1 MGYKWASIYCS
12 NANFILKTDDD
23 VYVNIKGLL
32 RTVYAHQAALLRSV
46 AGMCSLESRRDTSPS
61 SKSYVLPQEYPT
73 YSLCMEKSK
82 QV

>member
-32 RTVYAHQAALLRSV
+32 RTVYAHQEALLKSV
-46 AGMCSLESRRDTSPS
+46 AGMCSLESRRDTRKHDDTTQNVHS
-61 SKSYVLPQEYPT
+61 
-73 YSLCMEKSK
+73 
-82 QV
+82 